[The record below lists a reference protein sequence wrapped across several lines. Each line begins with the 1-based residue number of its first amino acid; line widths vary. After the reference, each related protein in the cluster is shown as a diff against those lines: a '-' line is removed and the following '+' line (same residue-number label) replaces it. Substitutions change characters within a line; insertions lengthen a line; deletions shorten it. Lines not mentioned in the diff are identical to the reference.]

1 MISFNRPIR
10 ASVENVERYVLAA
23 MALHNYLRQTNNASY
38 TPNGF
43 VDSEN
48 NNGSIRLGEW
58 RNNVSGN
65 ANGLVD
71 IRPIR
76 GSINREEFVQMRED
90 LEEYFCSEEGSVTWQ
105 LDYVRRT
112 YKN

>member
-1 MISFNRPIR
+1 MIENAFGILSARWRIFNRPIR
-10 ASVENVERYVLAA
+10 ASVENVERFVLAA

-65 ANGLVD
+65 AKGLVD
-71 IRPIR
+71 IRPIQR
-76 GSINREEFVQMRED
+76 KQKS
-90 LEEYFCSEEGSVTWQ
+90 
-105 LDYVRRT
+105 
-112 YKN
+112 